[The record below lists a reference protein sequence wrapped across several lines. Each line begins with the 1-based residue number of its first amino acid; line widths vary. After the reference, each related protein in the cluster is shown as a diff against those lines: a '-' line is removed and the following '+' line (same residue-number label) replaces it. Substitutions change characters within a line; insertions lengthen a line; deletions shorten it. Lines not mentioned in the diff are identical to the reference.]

1 MKPNIFDYATS
12 ELSQDA
18 FFAYLMNW
26 ADPKYKSTDTNLNKL
41 GEGFVKLLI
50 HTKDKSF
57 SKVNNINVL
66 KQWNK
71 IDIAVEVNSKYFI
84 IIEDKINTTKHS
96 DQLARY
102 KELAES
108 HTKNSEIIIVP
119 IYLKTATFSRNEV
132 KDIEDKEGY
141 SVITRTILL
150 DFFTK
155 HTNVN
160 NVFIEDYILKQKNVL
175 SIENSFREIPI
186 DDWNKDGFVEY
197 RWIGFMNYLD
207 HKLLIDGGWDYVPNA
222 RGGFYGFWWF
232 FHQYED
238 YHIYLQIEEQKLC
251 FKLGEIKVEKKF
263 SARDFWYW
271 GIINYAKEK
280 GFTEIVKPSRLGAGA
295 TATVAIAKEVNW
307 LGKTDEVL
315 NLEQVVK
322 NLKKYETF
330 LSDLMKSV
338 TN

>member
-1 MKPNIFDYATS
+1 
-12 ELSQDA
+12 
-18 FFAYLMNW
+18 
-26 ADPKYKSTDTNLNKL
+26 
-41 GEGFVKLLI
+41 
-50 HTKDKSF
+50 
-57 SKVNNINVL
+57 
-66 KQWNK
+66 
-71 IDIAVEVNSKYFI
+71 
-84 IIEDKINTTKHS
+84 
-96 DQLARY
+96 
-102 KELAES
+102 
-108 HTKNSEIIIVP
+108 
-119 IYLKTATFSRNEV
+119 
-132 KDIEDKEGY
+132 
-141 SVITRTILL
+141 
-150 DFFTK
+150 
-155 HTNVN
+155 
-160 NVFIEDYILKQKNVL
+160 
-175 SIENSFREIPI
+175 
-186 DDWNKDGFVEY
+186 
-197 RWIGFMNYLD
+197 MNYLD